1 MTNLPQIIEYKKD
14 RILTTPQLAELYNTD
29 QKHIN
34 DNFQNNKS
42 RFLIGKHYFFLE
54 GDELKSFKNYTE
66 NFGVVGK
73 RAPSLYLWTEKG
85 ALHHAKSLGTDEAW
99 DMYEKLVDD
108 YYRMKEII
116 KREESLEKSQ
126 EFSFLNSLYL
136 RRLREFK
143 KTAIPFDQFAI
154 YQEVA
159 DFFFYAEIQG
169 FRLPDSA
176 LPDGSVGIR
185 WCAYASDVLGFNMKN
200 LKSYNHVHPD
210 RRGIRSAN
218 LYPVSLLPAYRKW
231 FTEVY
236 LPENLPEYLKYL
248 KVKKIDIDHVML
260 SLGSYL
266 AIGAKKG

>member
-1 MTNLPQIIEYKKD
+1 MSNLPQIIEYSNQ
-14 RILTTPQLAELYNTD
+14 RILTTPQLAKLYGSDSKTISYNFIYNKGRYVEGKHHYELVGDT
-29 QKHIN
+29 KKIFIN
-34 DNFQNNKS
+34 D
-42 RFLIGKHYFFLE
+42 HLE
-54 GDELKSFKNYTE
+54 IPDSLKNAKT
-66 NFGVVGK
+66 
-73 RAPSLYLWTEKG
+73 LYLWTEKG
-85 ALHHAKSLGTDEAW
+85 ALLHAKSLGTDEAW

-116 KREESLEKSQ
+116 RREESLEKSQ

-185 WCAYASDVLGFNMKN
+185 WCAYASDVLGFDMKN
-200 LKSYNHVHPD
+200 LKSYNHVYPD

-218 LYPVSLLPAYRKW
+218 LYPVSWLPAYRKW